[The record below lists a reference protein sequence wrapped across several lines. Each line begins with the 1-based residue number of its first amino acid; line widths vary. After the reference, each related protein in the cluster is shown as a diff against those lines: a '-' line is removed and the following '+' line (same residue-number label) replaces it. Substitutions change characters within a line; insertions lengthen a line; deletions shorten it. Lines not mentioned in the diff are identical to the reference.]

1 MRILSVALLAI
12 VLSGCDRLN
21 QQNQQKEPAPPKA
34 PVNTKPSFVPPTA
47 EQAYRLQD
55 DCTRRGEAILREDEI
70 GPVVA
75 PVMRGYP
82 PAAKKR
88 SENGSL
94 WPKTL
99 ALAAFTGVLAL
110 MLFEEFPLPRLGQVE
125 ARSPG
130 SAVAQKATASPTDGP
145 SAPPKK
151 TAKDS
156 RDPRILGSDQSEEV
170 VVRKFPTDL
179 NVASENSG
187 NTQELRRIFFNEDS
201 DVIGGQYRPWLQ
213 QIADA
218 LAGDPTASAIL
229 EGHTDGF
236 GPEAYNLDLSSRRAI
251 AVRNALVNDLH
262 VSRTQL
268 TAIGA
273 GSAAPLQPN
282 SNATGRAY
290 NRRVEVRLIHS
301 SE

>member
-1 MRILSVALLAI
+1 MESSTLAAI
-12 VLSGCDRLN
+12 RGDRTANLEKN
-21 QQNQQKEPAPPKA
+21 SPLK
-34 PVNTKPSFVPPTA
+34 TA
-47 EQAYRLQD
+47 EKGVRSEGRSASDLAPRQPGKARAEQGL
-55 DCTRRGEAILREDEI
+55 
-70 GPVVA
+70 VSVA

-110 MLFEEFPLPRLGQVE
+110 VLFEEFPLPRLGQVE

-156 RDPRILGSDQSEEV
+156 RDPRILGSDQSEEF